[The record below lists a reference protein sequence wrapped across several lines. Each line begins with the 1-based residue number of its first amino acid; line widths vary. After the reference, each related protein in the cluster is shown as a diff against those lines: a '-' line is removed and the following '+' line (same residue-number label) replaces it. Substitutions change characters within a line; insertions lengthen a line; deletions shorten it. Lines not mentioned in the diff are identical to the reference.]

1 MNPDS
6 STWLSSGLLRP
17 ESAQSWTV
25 QAFSQSVNS
34 HWRSASLVPGPGEAD
49 PRDSYDPS
57 PFPLHQCTPEPCGC
71 LFAPTDRCLFAP
83 TLSSDGVS
91 AARQLGSQ
99 ERLSPNKSKEGRQ
112 GTEAGGCLDRQTGGS
127 RDSRLTRSRSW
138 AICHWQERLNGNF
151 NKLLESQWRRA

>member
-1 MNPDS
+1 MPQLRTAQARV
-6 STWLSSGLLRP
+6 STELACASLQAVSQ
-17 ESAQSWTV
+17 QSLEEC
-25 QAFSQSVNS
+25 F
-34 HWRSASLVPGPGEAD
+34 LVPGPGGAD

-83 TLSSDGVS
+83 TLSSDGVF
-91 AARQLGSQ
+91 AARQLGCQ
-99 ERLSPNKSKEGRQ
+99 ERLSPNKSKEERQ
-112 GTEAGGCLDRQTGGS
+112 GTGAGGCLDRQKTDGS

-151 NKLLESQWRRA
+151 NKLLEPQWRRA